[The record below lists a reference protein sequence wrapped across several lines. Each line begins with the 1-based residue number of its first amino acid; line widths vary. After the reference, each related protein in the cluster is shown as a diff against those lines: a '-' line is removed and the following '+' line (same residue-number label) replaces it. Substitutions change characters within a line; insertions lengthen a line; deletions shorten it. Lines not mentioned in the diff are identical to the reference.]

1 MAVVVHHGHV
11 EKMKTLKP
19 SKQIYNEAITK
30 GRQHSLYIVV
40 YTEQKDS
47 SFAVPAGGASTG
59 ATSARVSE
67 PPE

>member
-1 MAVVVHHGHV
+1 MGKFC
-11 EKMKTLKP
+11 EQKMKTLKP
-19 SKQIYNEAITK
+19 SKQICNEAITK
-30 GRQHSLYIVV
+30 GRQDSWYIIV

-47 SFAVPAGGASTG
+47 TLVVPAGGASTG